1 MIKLENINK
10 EYRMGEEIVHAV
22 SGVSLEI
29 KEGEFVALVGP
40 SGSGKSTMMHIIGGL
55 DTPTSGRVIVDGQNL
70 SSASDK
76 ELSRYRNEKI
86 GFVFQAFNLHPT
98 YTATENV
105 ALPLIFSGIGQS
117 NRMKMAAEAL
127 DIVGLAERA
136 SHRPNQLSGGE
147 RQRVS
152 IARALVTQP
161 KILLA
166 DEPTGNLDSEN
177 SALILD
183 ILTQL
188 AHEDQCCVIIVTH
201 DLTIMTKTDKVF
213 QIVDGRIHEQEL
225 KVI

>member
-1 MIKLENINK
+1 MIKLENITK
-10 EYRMGEEIVHAV
+10 EYHMGEDVVHAI
-22 SGVSLEI
+22 SGISLEI

-40 SGSGKSTMMHIIGGL
+40 SGSGKSTTMHIIGGL
-55 DTPTSGRVIVDGQNL
+55 DTPTSGRVIVDGQDL
-70 SSASDK
+70 SRASDK

-105 ALPLIFSGIGQS
+105 ALPLIFSGISQS
-117 NRMKMAAEAL
+117 KRLKMAADAL
-127 DIVGLAERA
+127 EIVGLAERA

-166 DEPTGNLDSEN
+166 DEPTGNLDSKNGKHVMELL
-177 SALILD
+177 S
-183 ILTQL
+183 QL
-188 AHEDQCCVIIVTH
+188 NKEKGITLIIVTH
-201 DLTIMTKTDKVF
+201 DMEIAAVA
-213 QIVDGRIHEQEL
+213 GRIIKMRDGIIVED
-225 KVI
+225 

>member
-166 DEPTGNLDSEN
+166 DEPTGNLDSKNGKHVMELL
-177 SALILD
+177 S
-183 ILTQL
+183 QL
-188 AHEDQCCVIIVTH
+188 NKEKGITLIIVTH
-201 DLTIMTKTDKVF
+201 DMEIAAVA
-213 QIVDGRIHEQEL
+213 GRIIKMKDGKIAGDEE
-225 KVI
+225 

>member
-1 MIKLENINK
+1 MIKLENITK
-10 EYRMGEEIVHAV
+10 KYRMGEEIILAV

-40 SGSGKSTMMHIIGGL
+40 SGSGKSTMMHLIGGL
-55 DTPTSGRVIVDGQNL
+55 DTPTSGRVIVDGQDL
-70 SSASDK
+70 SRATDK

-117 NRMKMAAEAL
+117 SRMKMAADAL
-127 DIVGLAERA
+127 EIVGLAERA

-161 KILLA
+161 KIILA
-166 DEPTGNLDSEN
+166 DEPTGNLDSKNGKHIMELL
-177 SALILD
+177 S
-183 ILTQL
+183 QL
-188 AHEDQCCVIIVTH
+188 NREKGITLIIVTH
-201 DLTIMTKTDKVF
+201 DMEIAAVA
-213 QIVDGRIHEQEL
+213 GRIIKMRDGKIIEDER
-225 KVI
+225 